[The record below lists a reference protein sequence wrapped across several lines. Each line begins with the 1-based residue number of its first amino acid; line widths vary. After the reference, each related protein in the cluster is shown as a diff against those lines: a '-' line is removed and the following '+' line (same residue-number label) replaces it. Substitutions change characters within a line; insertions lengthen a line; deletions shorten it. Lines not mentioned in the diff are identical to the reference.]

1 MFVRSFVRWRD
12 WREEGPRRPQR
23 ICVSA
28 HRIHSLYFFLP
39 HYILIYCRISSRT
52 LSSRLSLS
60 FTLVGWCRPPPP
72 LPAPNKRIDG
82 EMNRLNHIHEYEYER
97 NAKQERWSKV
107 MEPKL
112 PANFDF
118 EEELLPVVG
127 AAVAGFA
134 GGVVDRSVSSS
145 SSSSSPRRRKDERM
159 AKDDPMRYCADR
171 CVTTGHCD
179 VFEVRM

>member
-1 MFVRSFVRWRD
+1 
-12 WREEGPRRPQR
+12 
-23 ICVSA
+23 
-28 HRIHSLYFFLP
+28 
-39 HYILIYCRISSRT
+39 
-52 LSSRLSLS
+52 
-60 FTLVGWCRPPPP
+60 
-72 LPAPNKRIDG
+72 
-82 EMNRLNHIHEYEYER
+82 MNRLNHIHEYEYER

-134 GGVVDRSVSSS
+134 GGGVDRSVSS

-179 VFEVRM
+179 VFEVRMNARERNPTPTPPPPRSFLFHAGE